1 MGENNDSFLD
11 RILLKNIGK
20 EISNVNL
27 IEIAAKN
34 SPPTTRTNSLSAQTK
49 KSKLLQNLKNQI
61 SLKSDITFLREEL
74 KENNCV
80 VRTLLNMKCKF
91 IDDCISTMI
100 GFLLNLLSA
109 KSPRKNRTEISDTPA
124 ENTPEETIIKPKNA
138 VHGSYNS
145 NNLGKDNSSIDIT
158 RTNPKKIQKYNAA
171 NSA

>member
-11 RILLKNIGK
+11 KILLKNIDE

-61 SLKSDITFLREEL
+61 SLKSDITLLREEL

-91 IDDCISTMI
+91 IDDCISTSYN
-100 GFLLNLLSA
+100 NLLSA

-124 ENTPEETIIKPKNA
+124 ENTPRETIIEPKNA
-138 VHGSYNS
+138 VHASKCLN
-145 NNLGKDNSSIDIT
+145 KV
-158 RTNPKKIQKYNAA
+158 PKVLLT
-171 NSA
+171 

>member
-11 RILLKNIGK
+11 KILLKNIDE

-80 VRTLLNMKCKF
+80 VRTFLLNMKCKF
-91 IDDCISTMI
+91 IDDCISTSYN
-100 GFLLNLLSA
+100 NLLSA

-124 ENTPEETIIKPKNA
+124 ENTPEETIIEPKNA

-158 RTNPKKIQKYNAA
+158 LTYPKKIQKYNAS